1 MGQATQ
7 MVDELEELAREHRR
21 PSVGDVT
28 EAFGKRSV
36 GAMIALPAMLEI
48 TPIGGIPGL
57 PTTLA
62 LIIAIF
68 AVQIAFG
75 RDHLWLPGF
84 LDRRNVSCERV
95 MASADKLRPV
105 ARWADDH
112 FGQHIRALFHPPAQR
127 LVALAILTLCLTVPP
142 LELVPF
148 ASTIPMGT
156 IAIFGLGLLFQDGR
170 LLLLG
175 WIAYGAAVIGLTVL
189 VPWGNLIDRFA
200 G

>member
-1 MGQATQ
+1 MPQATE
-7 MVDELEELAREHRR
+7 MVDDLEAVAHDHTR

-28 EAFGKRSV
+28 EALGKRSV
-36 GAMIALPAMLEI
+36 GALIALPAMLEI

-62 LIIAIF
+62 LIIAIL
-68 AVQIAFG
+68 AAQIAVG

-95 MASADKLRPV
+95 IASAEKLRPV
-105 ARWADDH
+105 ARWADKYL
-112 FGQHIRALFHPPAQR
+112 GAHIHAMMHPPAHR
-127 LVALAILTLCLTVPP
+127 LVAIAIITLCFTVPP

-148 ASTIPMGT
+148 ASTIPMAT

-175 WIAYGAAVIGLTVL
+175 WVAYIAAVSVL
-189 VPWGNLIDRFA
+189 IFIVPWGNLATRLA